1 MNPNNSEGDEL
12 ADALTAALNTPRGT
26 SAPAFPLAES
36 PSTPAALN
44 SARLTEELH
53 IALNYDVTPN
63 FS

>member
-1 MNPNNSEGDEL
+1 MNPNNSEGDGL
-12 ADALTAALNTPRGT
+12 ADALTAALNNRGT
-26 SAPAFPLAES
+26 SGPAFPLTES

-44 SARLTEELH
+44 SARLVEELH